1 MSETRWKKDG
11 ASYNS
16 GAKIYRDWNERIEQF
31 NRLCGIDQMGY
42 IELISFLTT
51 RAMTTTRYRDII
63 QSLEHKHT
71 QIVSCRKSEFV
82 IRIWSSL
89 THLIMIFLWVL
100 LFMKR
105 QQQHQPQW
113 TWNNGNGSTSNGSR
127 FNSIRLSALVSH
139 SFRFQWWLW
148 IGLLSITSFIQYTY
162 VPYEYVSISTSTQHI
177 YIKRAIRFVLI
188 SWNSIA
194 VTSRDWF

>member
-1 MSETRWKKDG
+1 MSETRWKKD
-11 ASYNS
+11 

-51 RAMTTTRYRDII
+51 HAMTTTRYRDII

-113 TWNNGNGSTSNGSR
+113 TWNNGNGNGKPIQ
-127 FNSIRLSALVSH
+127 FYSIVC
-139 SFRFQWWLW
+139 F
-148 IGLLSITSFIQYTY
+148 GITF
-162 VPYEYVSISTSTQHI
+162 VSISVVTLN
-177 YIKRAIRFVLI
+177 RPFV
-188 SWNSIA
+188 
-194 VTSRDWF
+194 DY